1 MEPHVLAYDAN
12 GNIILNLKERLTRIE
27 GRMYVYDI
35 PNRRQQITVNGL
47 QPGQHVWAAA
57 MGQYLVAEVR
67 GNIITYYFA
76 VSQDEY
82 NINRQFKGL
91 TYEGWLAYGIY

>member
-27 GRMYVYDI
+27 GRMYVSDI

-57 MGQYLVAEVR
+57 MGQYLVAGVR
-67 GNIITYYFA
+67 GNI
-76 VSQDEY
+76 
-82 NINRQFKGL
+82 NRKFKDL

>member
-1 MEPHVLAYDAN
+1 MLVGGIMEPHVLAYDAN
-12 GNIILNLKERLTRIE
+12 
-27 GRMYVYDI
+27 
-35 PNRRQQITVNGL
+35 
-47 QPGQHVWAAA
+47 
-57 MGQYLVAEVR
+57 

-82 NINRQFKGL
+82 NINRQFKDL